1 MLPSPEDVEAHLSA
15 DELGRLKGIM
25 HAVLE
30 ITTTAGD
37 KLILDGTPDQY
48 DWHNEGWLIPK
59 ATAERDLLLGPW
71 VTPMEEELAA
81 MEEVL
86 AAPVFEDFRAL
97 FDRARDLFKGLEWE
111 RLMALEDEEEMCAEV
126 AEEARRMFRD
136 VFS

>member
-1 MLPSPEDVEAHLSA
+1 MFPSEEDVEAHLSSDA
-15 DELGRLKGIM
+15 LERLRETE

-48 DWHNEGWLIPK
+48 DWHDEGWVIPK

-71 VTPMEEELAA
+71 LTPMEEELDA
-81 MEEVL
+81 MEEALEDPVL
-86 AAPVFEDFRAL
+86 RDFRVL
-97 FDRARDLFKGLEWE
+97 YDRAQDLLEGFDWE
-111 RLMALEDEEEMCAEV
+111 RLMELEEEEMSAEV
-126 AEEARRMFRD
+126 AEEARRMFRN

>member
-1 MLPSPEDVEAHLSA
+1 MFPSEEDVEAHLSSDA
-15 DELGRLKGIM
+15 LERLRETE

-48 DWHNEGWLIPK
+48 DWHDEGWVIPK

-71 VTPMEEELAA
+71 LTPMEEELDA
-81 MEEVL
+81 MEEALEEQVL
-86 AAPVFEDFRAL
+86 RDFRVL
-97 FDRARDLFKGLEWE
+97 YDRAQDLLEGFDWE
-111 RLMALEDEEEMCAEV
+111 RLMELEEEEMSAEV
-126 AEEARRMFRD
+126 AEEARRMFRN

>member
-1 MLPSPEDVEAHLSA
+1 MFPSEEDVEAHLSSDA
-15 DELGRLKGIM
+15 LERLRETE

-48 DWHNEGWLIPK
+48 DWHDEGWVIPK

-71 VTPMEEELAA
+71 LTPMEEELDA
-81 MEEVL
+81 MEEALEDPVL
-86 AAPVFEDFRAL
+86 TDFRVL
-97 FDRARDLFKGLEWE
+97 YDRAQDLLEGFDWE
-111 RLMALEDEEEMCAEV
+111 RLMELEEEEMSAEV
-126 AEEARRMFRD
+126 AEEARRMFRN

>member
-1 MLPSPEDVEAHLSA
+1 MFPSEEDVEAHLSSDA
-15 DELGRLKGIM
+15 LERLRETE

-48 DWHNEGWLIPK
+48 DWHDEGWVIPK

-71 VTPMEEELAA
+71 LTPMEEELDA
-81 MEEVL
+81 MEEALEEPVL
-86 AAPVFEDFRAL
+86 RDFRVLYARAQDL
-97 FDRARDLFKGLEWE
+97 LEGFDWE
-111 RLMALEDEEEMCAEV
+111 RLMELEEEEMSAEV
-126 AEEARRMFRD
+126 AEEARLMFRN

>member
-1 MLPSPEDVEAHLSA
+1 MFPSEEDVEAHLSSDA
-15 DELGRLKGIM
+15 LERLRETE

-48 DWHNEGWLIPK
+48 DWHDEGWVIPK

-71 VTPMEEELAA
+71 LTPMEEELDA
-81 MEEVL
+81 MEEALEEPVL
-86 AAPVFEDFRAL
+86 RDFRVL
-97 FDRARDLFKGLEWE
+97 YDRAQDLLEGFDWE
-111 RLMALEDEEEMCAEV
+111 RLMELEEEEMSAEV
-126 AEEARRMFRD
+126 AEEARRMFRN

>member
-1 MLPSPEDVEAHLSA
+1 MFPSEEDVEAHLSSDA
-15 DELGRLKGIM
+15 LERLRETE

-48 DWHNEGWLIPK
+48 DWHDEGWVIPK

-71 VTPMEEELAA
+71 LTPMEEELDA
-81 MEEVL
+81 MEEALEEPVL
-86 AAPVFEDFRAL
+86 RDFRVL
-97 FDRARDLFKGLEWE
+97 YDRAQDLLEGFDWE
-111 RLMALEDEEEMCAEV
+111 RLMELEEEEMSAEV
-126 AEEARRMFRD
+126 AEEARRMFRK